1 MVLRGWMFCLVTFDA
16 PYLSPGLASK
26 APIQVVSSD
35 IQVLLRDED
44 QYATGTRDRGA
55 FQSALTGII
64 ARANESEVTRDL
76 SLLWMVIS
84 RRPIL
89 QLLWL

>member
-1 MVLRGWMFCLVTFDA
+1 MLRAQETGAHFNQRSLA
-16 PYLSPGLASK
+16 LS
-26 APIQVVSSD
+26 
-35 IQVLLRDED
+35 R
-44 QYATGTRDRGA
+44 
-55 FQSALTGII
+55 
-64 ARANESEVTRDL
+64 RANESEVTRDL